1 MMMTPRRFPPPWTVV
16 EHAESFWVQDASG
29 QTVGWFYFRTDPLV
43 TKTAGVLLKDEAR
56 RMAVNFA
63 KLPELLRTDAA
74 ARSQKQHE

>member
-1 MMMTPRRFPPPWTVV
+1 VVTSRRFPPPWTVV
-16 EHAESFWVQDASG
+16 EHQESFWVQDASG
-29 QTVGWFYFRTDPLV
+29 QTVGWFYFRDDPMV
-43 TKTAGVLLKDEAR
+43 AKTAGVLLKDEAR

>member
-1 MMMTPRRFPPPWTVV
+1 MPQRRFPPPWSVV
-16 EHAESFWVQDASG
+16 EKGSSFLVKDSNG
-29 QTVGWFYFRTDPLV
+29 QTVGWFYFRDEPLV
-43 TKTAGVLLKDEAR
+43 AREAGVLLKDEAK

>member
-1 MMMTPRRFPPPWTVV
+1 MTGRRFPPPWTVV

-43 TKTAGVLLKDEAR
+43 AKTAGVLLKDEAR

-63 KLPELLRTDAA
+63 RLPGATWEGRQRLTAQPD
-74 ARSQKQHE
+74 